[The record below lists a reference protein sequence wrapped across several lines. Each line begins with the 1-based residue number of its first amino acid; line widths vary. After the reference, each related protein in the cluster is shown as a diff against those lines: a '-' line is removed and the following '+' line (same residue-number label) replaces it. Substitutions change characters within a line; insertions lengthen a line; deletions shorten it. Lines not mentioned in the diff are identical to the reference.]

1 MKLPAL
7 RERAGR
13 RGSRRRLLLMM
24 PLAGA
29 AASAVAEA
37 ALAAQPP
44 TVPAAPP
51 KVLLVVAHPDD
62 EYYVAATVYRIA
74 SELRGTVDQVVITNG
89 EAGFHYAQ
97 LAEKFYG
104 VSLTNER
111 DGRAHLPAIRKEE
124 TRRAGRILGIRNHYF
139 LDEQDNRFGLDA
151 EEALSHVWNRARV
164 VDSLTTRLEAESY
177 DFVFVLL
184 PREDTH
190 GHHKAAAVLA
200 LEAVSRLSLERRPI
214 VLGAEPA
221 HSGEGPAEF
230 RGLHSFPTTRTV
242 SEAPAFSFDRTESF
256 GQDGAL
262 RYDIVV
268 NWVIAEHKSQGL
280 FQNDY
285 GRHDL
290 ERFWLF
296 DQHLADARAR
306 VQALSNALL
315 PAGSGVSAAHELKRA
330 AGR

>member
-1 MKLPAL
+1 
-7 RERAGR
+7 
-13 RGSRRRLLLMM
+13 MM
-24 PLAGA
+24 PLASA
-29 AASAVAEA
+29 AASAMAEA
-37 ALAAQPP
+37 AWADQPLALPS
-44 TVPAAPP
+44 APP

-74 SELRGTVDQVVITNG
+74 SELGGTVDQVVITNG

-104 VSLTNER
+104 VSLANER

-151 EEALSHVWNRARV
+151 EEALSHVWNRARI
-164 VDSLTTRLEAESY
+164 VDFLATRLEAESY

-190 GHHKAAAVLA
+190 GHHKAATVLA
-200 LEAVSRLSLERRPI
+200 LEAVARLRTERRPV

-221 HSGEGPAEF
+221 DSAEGPREF
-230 RGLHSFPTTRTV
+230 RGLHNFPTTRTV
-242 SEAPAFSFDRTESF
+242 SDAPAFSFDRTESF

-296 DQHLADARAR
+296 DQQLANAQAR
-306 VQALSNALL
+306 VLALSNALL
-315 PAGSGVSAAHELKRA
+315 PDESNASAARGLKQA
-330 AGR
+330 TGR

>member
-1 MKLPAL
+1 MPPTFPG
-7 RERAGR
+7 RAGR
-13 RGSRRRLLLMM
+13 RRSRRRLLLMM

-29 AASAVAEA
+29 AAAAVAGSARTARQPVSSAV
-37 ALAAQPP
+37 
-44 TVPAAPP
+44 PP

-74 SELRGTVDQVVITNG
+74 SELGGTVDQVVITNG

-111 DGRAHLPAIRKEE
+111 EGRARLPEIRKEE

-151 EEALSHVWNRARV
+151 EEALSHVWNRTRV
-164 VDSLTTRLEAESY
+164 VEFLTTRLQTEAY

-190 GHHKAAAVLA
+190 GHHKAAALLA
-200 LEAVSRLSLERRPI
+200 LEAVSRLSTERRPV

-221 HSGEGPAEF
+221 RSAHALAEF
-230 RGLHSFPTTRTV
+230 RGLGSFPTTRTA
-242 SEAPAFSFDRTESF
+242 SAAPVFSFDRTRSF
-256 GQDGAL
+256 GPDGAL

-268 NWVIAEHKSQGL
+268 NWVIAEHKSQGM

-296 DQHLADARAR
+296 DQHLADAQAR
-306 VQALSNALL
+306 VEALSNALL
-315 PAGSGVSAAHELKRA
+315 DPGSSLAAPLLLRQA
-330 AGR
+330 ASR

>member
-7 RERAGR
+7 RERAAR

-29 AASAVAEA
+29 AASAVVEA
-37 ALAAQPP
+37 AWADRPLTLPS
-44 TVPAAPP
+44 APP

-74 SELRGTVDQVVITNG
+74 VELGGTVDQVVITNG

-104 VSLTNER
+104 VSLADER

-151 EEALSHVWNRARV
+151 EEALSHVWNRARI
-164 VDSLTTRLEAESY
+164 VDFLATRLEAESY

-190 GHHKAAAVLA
+190 GHHKAATVLA
-200 LEAVSRLSLERRPI
+200 LDAVARLRAERRPV

-221 HSGEGPAEF
+221 HSAEGPREF
-230 RGLHSFPTTRTV
+230 GGLRSFPTTRTV
-242 SEAPAFSFDRTESF
+242 SAAPAFAFDRTLSF

-290 ERFWLF
+290 ESFWLF
-296 DQHLADARAR
+296 DQHLANAQAR
-306 VQALSNALL
+306 VLALSNALL
-315 PAGSGVSAAHELKRA
+315 PDASSASAARQLKQA
-330 AGR
+330 ASR

>member
-7 RERAGR
+7 REKAGR

-37 ALAAQPP
+37 SWAAQPP
-44 TVPAAPP
+44 TLPAAPP

-74 SELRGTVDQVVITNG
+74 SELGGTVDQVVITNG

-139 LDEQDNRFGLDA
+139 LGEQDNRFGLDA

-184 PREDTH
+184 PREGTH

-200 LEAVSRLSLERRPI
+200 LEAVSRLSPERRPV

-221 HSGEGPAEF
+221 LSTEVPAEF
-230 RGLHSFPTTRTV
+230 RGLRSFPPTRTA
-242 SEAPAFSFDRTESF
+242 SAAPAFSFDRATSF
-256 GQDGAL
+256 RQDGAL

-268 NWVIAEHKSQGL
+268 NWVIAEHKTQGL
-280 FQNDY
+280 FQNDC

-296 DQHLADARAR
+296 DQHLANAQAR
-306 VQALSNALL
+306 VHALSNALL
-315 PAGSGVSAAHELKRA
+315 SAASSASAGRELKQA
-330 AGR
+330 ASR